1 MTQIKVGAFLLI
13 GLAILVGSIFVLGS
27 NKSLFQEVAE
37 VHSYFDSVQGLNK
50 GAVVSL
56 SGLKVGN
63 IDRILFDETKNLV
76 EVVMKIDLEFQKKI
90 KKDSR
95 VEIRTQGALG
105 DKYLYITPGTTTA
118 ESIKNGDELKSDYGN
133 DILSIL
139 NKRGSEGEK
148 IFDAISDLQKLLNQM
163 TSTNKI
169 PSILSKLDST
179 AGQLNEASFKIN
191 GALKGINIERTLN
204 KVDRIVDKIDRG
216 DGTLGALINDRSI
229 HERIKNILGAGQKNQ
244 QVKQILKSS
253 VEEE

>member
-1 MTQIKVGAFLLI
+1 MTQIKVGVFLI
-13 GLAILVGSIFVLGS
+13 AGLAVLLGSIFVLGS
-27 NKSLFQEVAE
+27 NKSMFQEVVE
-37 VHSYFDSVQGLNK
+37 VRSYFDSVQGLNT

-63 IDRILFDETKNLV
+63 ISRINFDESKNLV
-76 EVVMKIDLEFQKKI
+76 EVVVRIDTEFQKKI

-148 IFDAISDLQKLLNQM
+148 ISSNDA
-163 TSTNKI
+163 
-169 PSILSKLDST
+169 
-179 AGQLNEASFKIN
+179 
-191 GALKGINIERTLN
+191 
-204 KVDRIVDKIDRG
+204 
-216 DGTLGALINDRSI
+216 
-229 HERIKNILGAGQKNQ
+229 
-244 QVKQILKSS
+244 
-253 VEEE
+253 